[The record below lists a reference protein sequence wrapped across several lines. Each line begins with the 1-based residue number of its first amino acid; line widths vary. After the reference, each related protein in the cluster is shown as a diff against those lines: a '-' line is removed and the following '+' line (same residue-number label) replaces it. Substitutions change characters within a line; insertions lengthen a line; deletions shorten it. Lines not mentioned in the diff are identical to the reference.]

1 MQNKGFVKV
10 IAVLFAL
17 ACLFYLSFSIRT
29 SQIESGAAK
38 LYGEGT
44 EEYNNYL
51 DSLSGEKVWLG
62 YTLKECRENE
72 LNLGLDLKGGMN
84 VVMEVSVADIL
95 KSLAG
100 SQATSDEFVAAMKVA
115 KEKQLTSQTDFV
127 DLFAD
132 AFEQENP
139 GKPMFN
145 IFSYELKDKFTDVP
159 TNEDVV
165 KALKENVKVAV
176 DNSFNVL
183 RSRIDRFGV
192 VQPNIQQLDVAGRI
206 LIEMPG
212 VKEPERVRKLLQGS
226 ANLEFWETYDFNE
239 ISSDLQRVDDMVR
252 ELESATANVEKK
264 EAKEEVKDTVAKSIS
279 DSLLATLGAENK
291 EEADEETQSGVSLT
305 SWLSFSGQGASIG
318 IANVKDTAKV
328 MKYFRLAKEKRLIP
342 NSLIPMWSVK
352 AVDKAENFYQLVAI
366 KSSRRDGAAPL
377 TGSVITDARADVD
390 PYGRIEVDMEMNPEG
405 AKKWADLTKKNIGKS
420 VAIALDGYVYSFPN
434 VNQEIT
440 GGRSQITGGFD
451 MNEAKDLANVLKSG
465 KMPAPARIVQEDV
478 VGPSLGQEAINA
490 GFISFVAA
498 FVLVLIYMIFYY
510 GLIPGLV
517 ADFALLCNVFF
528 IFSVLASFK
537 AVLTLP
543 GIAGIV
549 LTLGMA
555 VDANVLIFERIRE
568 EKRNGKPIKQALADG
583 YGNAFSA
590 IFDSNITTVLTGIIL
605 FSFGTGPIKGFA
617 TTLIIGV
624 LCSLFTAVFISRLIF
639 DFLLNKKPE
648 MMENLPFCTSATKNF
663 LQGKSFDFIGKAK
676 PFVMG
681 SILAVLLSVVAF
693 ATTGLQKGIDFSG
706 GRNYIVRFEQPVN
719 TEEVRSALS
728 NVFDNVSVITI
739 GESNKVRI
747 STNYRIMD
755 NEANVDEEIESMV
768 YDGVKS
774 FLADGVSKQ
783 MFLDRY
789 VRTEAGE
796 FAPDNEDGS
805 VTYGLQSSQKV
816 GPTMAD
822 DITKSAIVSVVIALL
837 VIGAYILLRFRN
849 FAFSLGAV
857 ATLFHDTMIIIG
869 LFAILKNVMPFSM
882 EVDQSFIAAILT
894 VIGYS
899 INDNVVIFDRIREYR
914 SLYPNRDNKQLFNEA
929 LCSTLSRTFSTSM
942 STFVVLIIIFIFGGD
957 TIRGFVFAML
967 LGVIVGTYSSWFIA
981 CPVAYKLLGVFSKKE
996 AEKIEK
1002 MKQSASSEA
1011 KA

>member
-10 IAVLFAL
+10 IAVLFAI
-17 ACLFYLSFSIRT
+17 ACLFYASFSLVT
-29 SQIESGAAK
+29 SHYENKAADQF
-38 LYGEGT
+38 GEGT
-44 EEYNNYL
+44 EDYNKYL

-95 KSLAG
+95 NSLAG
-100 SQATSDEFVAAMKVA
+100 SQATSEDFVAAMKLA
-115 KEKQLTSQTDFV
+115 KEKQLTNQKDFV
-127 DLFAD
+127 DLFYA
-132 AFEQENP
+132 AYKELYP
-139 GKPMFN
+139 GKPLHGL
-145 IFSYELKDKFTDVP
+145 FSYELKDKFKDTPSD
-159 TNEDVV
+159 EEVV
-165 KALKENVKVAV
+165 KVLKEEVKAAV

-226 ANLEFWETYDFNE
+226 ANLEFWETYDYNE
-239 ISSDLQRVDDMVR
+239 VAGDLMKVDDMVR
-252 ELESATANVEKK
+252 EY
-264 EAKEEVKDTVAKSIS
+264 EAAQSAKSETAEAVAEDTAAKSAS
-279 DSLLATLGAENK
+279 DSLLAALSSDEKA
-291 EEADEETQSGVSLT
+291 ADEKAGDQVKSLT
-305 SWLSFSGQGASIG
+305 SVLQPSNGGACMG
-318 IANVKDTAKV
+318 YALVKDTAKV
-328 MKYFRLAKEKRLIP
+328 MKYFQMAREKHLIP

-352 AVDKAENFYQLVAI
+352 PFDTNMGPVVQLVAI
-366 KSSRRDGAAPL
+366 KSARRDGKAPL
-377 TGSVITDARADVD
+377 TGSVITDARADLSPLGGV
-390 PYGRIEVDMEMNPEG
+390 EVDMEMNQEG

-420 VAIALDGYVYSFPN
+420 VAIVLDGYVYSFPN

-440 GGRSQITGGFD
+440 GGRSQITGHFD
-451 MNEAKDLANVLKSG
+451 MEEAKDLANVLKSG

-490 GFISFVAA
+490 GLISFAVA

-543 GIAGIV
+543 GIAGVV

-568 EKRNGKPIKQALADG
+568 EKRKGKQAKQALTDG

-605 FSFGTGPIKGFA
+605 FVFGTGPIKGFA
-617 TTLIIGV
+617 TTLIIGT

-639 DFLLNKKPE
+639 DYLLEKKPE
-648 MMENLPFCTSATKNF
+648 MMEKLPFCTEITKNF
-663 LQGKSFDFIGKAK
+663 LQNMKVDFIGKAK
-676 PFVMG
+676 PF
-681 SILAVLLSVVAF
+681 LLLSAVCLTV
-693 ATTGLQKGIDFSG
+693 GLGSLLTLGLNKGIDFSG
-706 GRNYIVRFEQPVN
+706 GRNYIVRFEQPVST
-719 TEEVRSALS
+719 TEVKDQLAK
-728 NVFDNVSVITI
+728 VFDNSVSVITI

-747 STNYRIMD
+747 STNYKIMD
-755 NEANVDEEIESMV
+755 NSDTVDDEVESMV
-768 YDGVKS
+768 YEGVKS
-774 FLADGVSKQ
+774 FLDEGVSKQ

-789 VRTEAGE
+789 VRTESGE
-796 FAPDNEDGS
+796 FAPDKEDGS

-822 DITKSAIVSVVIALL
+822 DIKTSAIFAVL
-837 VIGAYILLRFRN
+837 VAILIIGLYIFVRFRN
-849 FAFSLGAV
+849 VAFSLGAV
-857 ATLFHDTMIIIG
+857 ATLIHDTLMIMGIFS
-869 LFAILKNVMPFSM
+869 LLKDVMPFSM

-914 SLYPNRDNKQLFNEA
+914 KLYPARDQKSVFNDA
-929 LCSTLSRTFSTSM
+929 LSSTLSRTFSTSM
-942 STFVVLIIIFIFGGD
+942 STFVVLVIIFLFGGD

-981 CPVAYKLLGVFSKKE
+981 CPVAYKFLNVFSKKNG
-996 AEKIEK
+996 K
-1002 MKQSASSEA
+1002 SEVAA
-1011 KA
+1011 KTTSVEQA

>member
-115 KEKQLTSQTDFV
+115 KEKQLTTQKDFV
-127 DLFAD
+127 DLFAA

-145 IFSYELKDKFTDVP
+145 IFSYELKDMFTDVP
-159 TNEDVV
+159 SNDDVV
-165 KALKENVKVAV
+165 KALKDRVKVAV

-239 ISSDLQRVDDMVR
+239 ISSDLQRVDDLVR
-252 ELESATANVEKK
+252 ELESATANVDKK
-264 EAKEEVKDTVAKSIS
+264 DVKDEVKDTVAKSIS
-279 DSLLATLGAENK
+279 DSLWATLGAENK
-291 EEADEETQSGVSLT
+291 EEVDEENPSGVSLS

-318 IANVKDTAKV
+318 VANVKDTAKV
-328 MKYFRLAKEKRLIP
+328 MKYFRLAREKRLIP

-352 AVDKAENFYQLVAI
+352 PVDKAENYYQLVAI
-366 KSSRRDGAAPL
+366 KSSRRDGKAPL
-377 TGSVITDARADVD
+377 SGSVITDARADVD
-390 PYGRIEVDMEMNPEG
+390 PYGKIEVDMEMNPEG
-405 AKKWADLTKKNIGKS
+405 AKKWADLTKKNMGRS

-498 FVLVLIYMIFYY
+498 FVLVLVYMIFYY

-568 EKRNGKPIKQALADG
+568 EKRNGKQIKQALADG

-624 LCSLFTAVFISRLIF
+624 LCSLFTAVFISRLVF

-648 MMENLPFCTSATKNF
+648 LMENLPFCTSVTKNF

-681 SILAVLLSVVAF
+681 SILAVILSVVAF

-719 TEEVRSALS
+719 TEEVRSALG

-755 NEANVDEEIESMV
+755 NDENVDDEIEAMV
-768 YDGVKS
+768 YEGVKS

-789 VRTEAGE
+789 VRNEAGE
-796 FAPDNEDGS
+796 FAPDVEDGS

-899 INDNVVIFDRIREYR
+899 INDNVVIFDRIREFR
-914 SLYPNRDNKQLFNEA
+914 TLYPNRDNKQLFNEA

-967 LGVIVGTYSSWFIA
+967 LGVVVGTYSSWFIA
-981 CPVAYKLLGVFSKKE
+981 CPVAYKFLGVFSKKE

-1002 MKQSASSEA
+1002 AKQEV

>member
-115 KEKQLTSQTDFV
+115 KEKQLTTQKDFV
-127 DLFAD
+127 DLFAA

-145 IFSYELKDKFTDVP
+145 IFSYELKDMFTDVP
-159 TNEDVV
+159 SNDDVV
-165 KALKENVKVAV
+165 KALKDRVKVAV

-239 ISSDLQRVDDMVR
+239 ISGDLQRVDDLVR
-252 ELESATANVEKK
+252 ELESATANVDKK
-264 EAKEEVKDTVAKSIS
+264 DVKDEVKDTVAKSIS

-291 EEADEETQSGVSLT
+291 EEVDEENPSGVSLS

-318 IANVKDTAKV
+318 VANVKDTAKV
-328 MKYFRLAKEKRLIP
+328 MKYFRLAREKRLIP

-352 AVDKAENFYQLVAI
+352 PIDKAENYYQLVAI
-366 KSSRRDGAAPL
+366 KSSRRDGKAPL
-377 TGSVITDARADVD
+377 SGSVITDARADVD

-434 VNQEIT
+434 VSVEIT

-498 FVLVLIYMIFYY
+498 FVLVLVYMIFYY

-568 EKRNGKPIKQALADG
+568 EKRNGKQIKQALADG

-624 LCSLFTAVFISRLIF
+624 LCSLFTAVFISRLVF

-648 MMENLPFCTSATKNF
+648 LMENLPFCTSVTKNF

-681 SILAVLLSVVAF
+681 SILAVILSVVAF

-719 TEEVRSALS
+719 TEEVRSALG

-755 NEANVDEEIESMV
+755 NDENVDDEIEAMV
-768 YDGVKS
+768 YEGVKS

-789 VRTEAGE
+789 VRNEAGE
-796 FAPDNEDGS
+796 FAPDVEDGS

-899 INDNVVIFDRIREYR
+899 INDNVVIFDRIREFR
-914 SLYPNRDNKQLFNEA
+914 TLYPNRDNKQLFNEA

-967 LGVIVGTYSSWFIA
+967 LGVVVGTYSSWFIA
-981 CPVAYKLLGVFSKKE
+981 CPVAYKFLGVFSKKE
-996 AEKIEK
+996 AEKNEK
-1002 MKQSASSEA
+1002 AKQEV

>member
-115 KEKQLTSQTDFV
+115 KEKQLTTQKDFV
-127 DLFAD
+127 DLFAA

-145 IFSYELKDKFTDVP
+145 IFSYELKDMFTDVP
-159 TNEDVV
+159 SNDDVV
-165 KALKENVKVAV
+165 KALKDRVKVAV

-239 ISSDLQRVDDMVR
+239 ISSDLQRVDDLVR
-252 ELESATANVEKK
+252 ELESATANVDKK
-264 EAKEEVKDTVAKSIS
+264 DVKDEVKDTVAKSIS

-291 EEADEETQSGVSLT
+291 EEVDEENPSGVSLS

-318 IANVKDTAKV
+318 VANVKDTAKV
-328 MKYFRLAKEKRLIP
+328 MKYFRLAREKRLIP

-352 AVDKAENFYQLVAI
+352 PVDKAENYYQLVAI
-366 KSSRRDGAAPL
+366 KSSRRDGKAPL
-377 TGSVITDARADVD
+377 SGSVITDARADVD
-390 PYGRIEVDMEMNPEG
+390 PYGKIEVDMEMNPEG
-405 AKKWADLTKKNIGKS
+405 AKKWADLTKKNMGRS

-498 FVLVLIYMIFYY
+498 FVLVLVYMIFYY

-568 EKRNGKPIKQALADG
+568 EKRNGKQIKQALADG

-624 LCSLFTAVFISRLIF
+624 LCSLFTAVFISRLVF

-648 MMENLPFCTSATKNF
+648 LMENLPFCTSVTKNF

-681 SILAVLLSVVAF
+681 SILAVILSVVAF

-719 TEEVRSALS
+719 TEEVRSALG

-755 NEANVDEEIESMV
+755 NDENVDDEIEAMV
-768 YDGVKS
+768 YEGVKS

-789 VRTEAGE
+789 VRNEAGE
-796 FAPDNEDGS
+796 FAPDVEDGS

-899 INDNVVIFDRIREYR
+899 INDNVVIFDRIREFR
-914 SLYPNRDNKQLFNEA
+914 TLYPNRDNKQLFNEA

-967 LGVIVGTYSSWFIA
+967 LGVVVGTYSSWFIA
-981 CPVAYKLLGVFSKKE
+981 CPVAYKFLGVFSKKE
-996 AEKIEK
+996 AEKNEK
-1002 MKQSASSEA
+1002 AKQEV